1 MTSTDLA
8 RRPDTADA
16 TPEPHP
22 SALRNPGFRLLI
34 GATAVSKLGTAVS
47 SLAIPLTAVL
57 ALHSSA
63 GQVGLL
69 AMLSTLAFLLIGL
82 PAGAWV
88 DRIRKRP
95 VMITADLVRAA
106 LLGSVPAAWSLDCLT
121 IQQLYLVVLLTGA
134 ATVFFD
140 VAALSQLPDLVG
152 RDQLTQANTHL
163 VTVDA
168 LTQIGGRSAGG
179 FLVALLSAPTA
190 IVVDAASYLWSAI
203 LLLRIRRSE
212 PRPQDRREACL
223 SGEIREGL
231 RFVLGHPILRAIAL
245 AGALTNLSIQLC
257 QTMLPVL
264 FAHELGLSNGVIGL
278 YFAVGGLGVFIG
290 SQSARWLAHR
300 FGAGRVLWLMG
311 LAVAPF
317 GVLLALAD
325 RGPALWFA
333 GAAWL
338 ITTCKVG
345 IDNVIKV
352 SFRQSVTP
360 DHLLGR
366 MNATMR
372 VLLTGSLAIGAAL
385 AGLLGEL
392 ASIRTALWLGAA
404 GLATVWVPIFFSP
417 LRTQHE
423 LPGPGAPR

>member
-1 MTSTDLA
+1 M
-8 RRPDTADA
+8 
-16 TPEPHP
+16 
-22 SALRNPGFRLLI
+22 RNPGFRLLI
-34 GATAVSKLGTAVS
+34 GAVAVSKLGTTVS
-47 SLAIPLTAVL
+47 SLAIPLTAIL
-57 ALHSSA
+57 ALHSPA

-95 VMITADLVRAA
+95 VMIAADLVRAV
-106 LLGSVPAAWSLDCLT
+106 LLGSVPAAWLLDCLT
-121 IQQLYLVVLLTGA
+121 IQQLYLVVLLVGV

-140 VAALSQLPDLVG
+140 VATLSQLPELVG
-152 RDQLTQANTHL
+152 RGHLTQANAHL

-168 LTQIGGRSAGG
+168 LTQVGGRSAGG

-190 IVVDAASYLWSAI
+190 VVIDAASYLWSAI
-203 LLLRIRRSE
+203 LLLRVRRAE
-212 PRPQDRREACL
+212 PQPRNRHDSRLGC
-223 SGEIREGL
+223 EIREGL
-231 RFVLGHPILRAIAL
+231 RFVFGNPTLRAVAL

-264 FAHELGLSNGVIGL
+264 FARELSLSEGVIGL
-278 YFAVGGLGVFIG
+278 FFAAGGLGVLLG
-290 SQSARWLAHR
+290 SLSARRLARR
-300 FGAGRVLWLMG
+300 FGAGRMLWLMG
-311 LAVAPF
+311 LAIAPF

-325 RGPALWFA
+325 RGPALWLA
-333 GAAWL
+333 GVAWL
-338 ITTCKVG
+338 ITTYKVG

-372 VLLTGSLAIGAAL
+372 VLLTGSLAIGSAL

-392 ASIRTALWLGAA
+392 ASVRTALWFGGA
-404 GLATVWVPIFFSP
+404 GLATVWVPVFFSP
-417 LRTQHE
+417 LRTQRE
-423 LPGPGAPR
+423 LPGPTSLG

>member
-8 RRPDTADA
+8 RGPDTA
-16 TPEPHP
+16 TPTPDPHP
-22 SALRNPGFRLLI
+22 SVLRNPDFRLLI
-34 GATAVSKLGTAVS
+34 GAATVSKLGTAVS
-47 SLAIPLTAVL
+47 SLAVPLTAVL

-88 DRIRKRP
+88 DRIRRRP

-106 LLGSVPAAWSLDCLT
+106 LLGSVPAAWLLGCLT

-140 VAALSQLPDLVG
+140 VATLSQLPELVG
-152 RDQLTQANTHL
+152 RDQLTQANAHL

-168 LTQIGGRSAGG
+168 LTLVGGRSAGG

-190 IVVDAASYLWSAI
+190 VVVDAASYLWSAI
-203 LLLRIRRSE
+203 LLLRIRRPE
-212 PRPQDRREACL
+212 PRPQHRRDTRL
-223 SGEIREGL
+223 SGDIREGL
-231 RFVLGHPILRAIAL
+231 RFVFSHPTLRAIAL
-245 AGALTNLSIQLC
+245 AGACTNLSIQLC

-264 FAHELGLSNGVIGL
+264 FVRELGLSDGIIGL
-278 YFAVGGLGVFIG
+278 FFAAGGVGVFIG
-290 SQSARWLAHR
+290 SQSARPLAR
-300 FGAGRVLWLMG
+300 RLGAGRVLWLMG

-325 RGPALWFA
+325 RGPALWLA

-338 ITTCKVG
+338 ITMCKVG
-345 IDNVIKV
+345 IDNVLKV

-392 ASIRTALWLGAA
+392 ASVRTALWVGAA
-404 GLATVWVPIFFSP
+404 GLAIVWVPIFFSP
-417 LRTQHE
+417 LRAQRE
-423 LPGPGAPR
+423 LPGAGAPR